1 MKSRGLATRLICYIL
16 PATAVIFLAA
26 FTYSYYASKEG
37 IIRAAAENAKHLTRE
52 TVYRIE
58 VVLRGVEKVPLNL
71 AATLEQLPCEG
82 NDLVDLMR
90 TAMLHNKELFGLGV
104 AFEPYAYKPQYYYF
118 MPYFCRN
125 GDGLKLQWLGSD
137 SYRYFYQDWYQVP
150 RELERPIWSEPYFDE
165 GAGNIIMSTF
175 SVPFYRESEGQRKLA
190 GVVGADLSLMWLK
203 DIVSAV
209 KIYQTG
215 YAFLISQNGVFV
227 THPETELDH
236 AGEHLQPGGSQK
248 RSHK

>member
-1 MKSRGLATRLICYIL
+1 MIWCGLL
-16 PATAVIFLAA
+16 
-26 FTYSYYASKEG
+26 
-37 IIRAAAENAKHLTRE
+37 
-52 TVYRIE
+52 
-58 VVLRGVEKVPLNL
+58 
-71 AATLEQLPCEG
+71 Q
-82 NDLVDLMR
+82 
-90 TAMLHNKELFGLGV
+90 TAMVHNKELFGLGV
-104 AFEPYAYKPQYYYF
+104 AYEPYAYNPQYQYF

-137 SYRYFYQDWYQVP
+137 SYRYFYLDWYQVP

-175 SVPFYRESEGQRKLA
+175 SVPFYQETGGHRKLA
-190 GVVGADLSLMWLK
+190 GIVGADISLMWLK

-227 THPETELDH
+227 THPEKEWIMRESIFSLAEARNDPDFA
-236 AGEHLQPGGSQK
+236 AGGPGHDPGRRRLCVLLFEGPRQEVLALLRPSAVHRLVPGGGLPGRRIIRRRQPPDAAH
-248 RSHK
+248 RGHRRAWAWPFWRW